1 MIKGGGLLP
10 DQRFFMTSTKD
21 LMGESRQLTTGDQLR
36 DLIVLLFFSANRPFG
51 KNGRKAKKD
60 ET

>member
-1 MIKGGGLLP
+1 
-10 DQRFFMTSTKD
+10 MTSTKD

-36 DLIVLLFFSANRPFG
+36 DLIVLLFFPANRPFR